1 MNTRKTIAAVMG
13 GAAAL
18 AAVVGLTAG
27 AAPASAA
34 PAQSGATMYVYE
46 DPKNPNNFRVSIK
59 GVFPMQQPD
68 AAGFLVHVND
78 GNYPGG
84 PGPGG
89 MIYHIAGDDDRS
101 WPGDSD
107 ITSSVFV
114 PGAQTDSEGYLRAGP
129 GGLEYL
135 REISVPKGNFNEDD
149 GVFNEE
155 DEIYAVAVFRDGD
168 GGSRLQFSQKIVRYF
183 EVSGACKSAVCV

>member
-1 MNTRKTIAAVMG
+1 MNVRFSTGALLS

-18 AAVVGLTAG
+18 AGVVGLTVG
-27 AAPASAA
+27 PAPAYAA
-34 PAQSGATMYVYE
+34 PAQSGATIYIYE
-46 DPKNPNNFRVSIK
+46 DPKNADNYRVSIK

-68 AAGFLVHVND
+68 AVGFLVHVND

-89 MIYHIAGDDDRS
+89 MIYHLVGDDDRS

-107 ITSSVFV
+107 ITGSVFI

-129 GGLEYL
+129 EGLEYL
-135 REISVPKGNFNEDD
+135 REISVPKGKFNEDD
-149 GVFNEE
+149 GVFNDE
-155 DEIYAVAVFRDGD
+155 DEIYAVAMFRDGD
-168 GGSRLQFSQKIVRYF
+168 GGERHQFSQKVVRYF
-183 EVSGACKSAVCV
+183 EVSGACKPAVCT